1 MVDPNTQAQ
10 TLGFVGL
17 GHMGQPM
24 SAQLVQAGHV
34 VLGFDLAG
42 TRERLPAGAEPAGSV
57 DELAQT
63 ATTILLSLPDGR
75 ASVAVCERIAHTDNR
90 TTQTVI
96 DLSTIGI
103 AAARQC
109 AEGLYGA
116 GIGYVDAPV
125 SGGVAGAV
133 AGTLAIM
140 IGAPRQLFDRVKPLL
155 EPIGKNIFLMGELPG
170 QGQAMKLLNNYI
182 IATAL
187 AATSEAVVF
196 GERIGLDMTQ
206 MLDVLNVSSGRTQ
219 ASAHMFPKHVLPRTY
234 DFGFM
239 AGLMTKDI
247 SLFLQSAEEAGVS
260 TELARQA
267 TAIWQRF
274 SADAP
279 DADFTR
285 IHQFVE
291 AASRVHEPA

>member
-1 MVDPNTQAQ
+1 
-10 TLGFVGL
+10 
-17 GHMGQPM
+17 MGQPM
-24 SAQLVQAGHV
+24 SAQLIKAGHV

-57 DELAQT
+57 EELAQT
-63 ATTILLSLPDGR
+63 APTILLSLPDGR
-75 ASVAVCERIAHTDNR
+75 ASIAVCDRIARTDER
-90 TTQTVI
+90 RTQTVI

-103 AAARQC
+103 AAAREC
-109 AEGLYGA
+109 AERLHSA
-116 GIGYVDAPV
+116 SIGYVDAPV
-125 SGGVAGAV
+125 SGGVAGAT

-170 QGQAMKLLNNYI
+170 HGQAMKLLNNYI

-196 GERIGLDMTQ
+196 GERVGLDMAQ

-239 AGLMTKDI
+239 AGLMSKDI
-247 SLFLQSAEEAGVS
+247 SLFVQSAAEAGVS
-260 TELARQA
+260 TELANQA
-267 TAIWQRF
+267 AAIWQRF
-274 SADAP
+274 GTEAP
-279 DADFTR
+279 GADFTR

-291 AASRVHEPA
+291 AASRAQQPS

>member
-24 SAQLVQAGHV
+24 SARLVTAGHA

-63 ATTILLSLPDGR
+63 ATTVLLSLPDGR
-75 ASVAVCERIAHTDNR
+75 ASVAVCDRIAQTDKR
-90 TTQTVI
+90 TAQTVI

-109 AEGLYGA
+109 AERLDTA

-125 SGGVAGAV
+125 SGGVAGAT

-140 IGAPRQLFDRVKPLL
+140 VGAPRQLFDRVKPLL
-155 EPIGKNIFLMGELPG
+155 EPIGKNIFLMGERPG

-182 IATAL
+182 IATAM

-196 GERIGLDMTQ
+196 GERVGLDMAQ
-206 MLDVLNVSSGRTQ
+206 MLDVLNASSGRTQ
-219 ASAHMFPKHVLPRTY
+219 ASAHMFPRHVLPRTY

-239 AGLMTKDI
+239 AGLMSKDI

-260 TELARQA
+260 TELAQQA
-267 TAIWQRF
+267 AAIWQRF
-274 SADAP
+274 SGETP

-285 IHQFVE
+285 IHQFVA
-291 AASRVHEPA
+291 AASRVQQLT

>member
-1 MVDPNTQAQ
+1 VDPNAPAQ

-24 SAQLVQAGHV
+24 SAQLVKAGHA

-42 TRERLPAGAEPAGSV
+42 TRERLPEGAEPASSI

-75 ASVAVCERIAHTDNR
+75 ASMVVCERIAQSDKR
-90 TTQTVI
+90 IVQTVI

-109 AEGLYGA
+109 AEGLDAA

-140 IGAPRQLFDRVKPLL
+140 VAAPRQLFDRVRPLL

-182 IATAL
+182 IATAM

-196 GERIGLDMTQ
+196 GERVGLDMAQ

-247 SLFLQSAEEAGVS
+247 SLFVQSAAEARVS
-260 TELARQA
+260 AELARQA
-267 TAIWQRF
+267 AAIWQRF
-274 SADAP
+274 GGEAP
-279 DADFTR
+279 GADFTR
-285 IHQFVE
+285 IYQFIE
-291 AASRVHEPA
+291 TASRVNELA